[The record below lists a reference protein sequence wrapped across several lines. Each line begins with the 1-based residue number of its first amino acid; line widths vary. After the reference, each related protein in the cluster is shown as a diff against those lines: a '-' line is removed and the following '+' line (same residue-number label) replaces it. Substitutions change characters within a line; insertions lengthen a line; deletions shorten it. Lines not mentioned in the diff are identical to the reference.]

1 MTRQRHLRNRS
12 HRRVTRTHGRE
23 LSLRVA
29 GTHNVQP
36 DYTAIPRCADCGKIR
51 YATQREADLALAT
64 LDRTN
69 PARREKNSYR
79 CTACD
84 GWHLTS
90 WTTTEHGDYVAV
102 AFSTAASHYRV
113 FPLADYVPASEITR
127 EPLDLSSIAADSAA
141 VPTPAEVAM
150 RTASAPIEAQL
161 AELLAP
167 EHAATPMPA
176 ITAPPGSVTTERP
189 EIAMTASPEVTPR
202 TPLETVVQALAV
214 PAEASPSPAEP
225 RAPQSAMP
233 LPNAAPALGA
243 LPPRTVPSP
252 AEVAARTVPIK
263 RAEAARRQAEA
274 TTKANAAATQRNPA
288 PAPTKPRNM
297 LRAMLRRLVRRLR
310 RS

>member
-1 MTRQRHLRNRS
+1 MTRA
-12 HRRVTRTHGRE
+12 HGRE

-51 YATQREADLALAT
+51 YSTQREADLVLAT

-69 PARREKNSYR
+69 PARREKNSYL

-90 WTTTEHGDYVAV
+90 WATAEHSDYVAV
-102 AFSTAASHYRV
+102 AFSASHYRV
-113 FPLADYVPASEITR
+113 FPLSEYVPASEITR
-127 EPLDLSSIAADSAA
+127 EPLNLSSIAADTAA

-150 RTASAPIEAQL
+150 RTACAPIETGL
-161 AELLAP
+161 AELLVP
-167 EHAATPMPA
+167 GPA
-176 ITAPPGSVTTERP
+176 APPKPTTTGPLESATTERP
-189 EIAMTASPEVTPR
+189 EFAMTASPELTPR
-202 TPLETVVQALAV
+202 TPLETVARAPAV
-214 PAEASPSPAEP
+214 PAEVSPSPA
-225 RAPQSAMP
+225 APPSLQSAMP
-233 LPNAAPALGA
+233 LPNAAPGHVV

-263 RAEAARRQAEA
+263 RAEVARQQAEA
-274 TTKANAAATQRNPA
+274 TAKANAAATQRNPA

-310 RS
+310 HS

>member
-1 MTRQRHLRNRS
+1 MTRQRHLRNRA
-12 HRRVTRTHGRE
+12 HRRATRAHGRE

-51 YATQREADLALAT
+51 YSTQREADLVLAT

-79 CTACD
+79 CTACG

-102 AFSTAASHYRV
+102 AFSAAASHYRV
-113 FPLADYVPASEITR
+113 FPLSAYVPAAETTR
-127 EPLDLSSIAADSAA
+127 EPLDLSSIAADTAP

-150 RTASAPIEAQL
+150 RTASAPFEGGL
-161 AELLAP
+161 AGLLAP
-167 EHAATPMPA
+167 KPAASPKPA
-176 ITAPPGSVTTERP
+176 TTAPSESPTMEPP
-189 EIAMTASPEVTPR
+189 EFAPTASPELTPR
-202 TPLETVVQALAV
+202 TPLGSVMQALAT
-214 PAEASPSPAEP
+214 PAEVPPSPAALP
-225 RAPQSAMP
+225 SPQSALP
-233 LPNAAPALGA
+233 LPNAAPALVA
-243 LPPRTVPSP
+243 LPPRTMPSP

-274 TTKANAAATQRNPA
+274 TAKANAAATQRNPA
-288 PAPTKPRNM
+288 PAPAKPRNM